1 MMEFCDVMVQT
12 RGGFSL
18 LPKTIADV
26 LSSQACKGSLL
37 SSSTLNL
44 GAGYLMG
51 EKIKVIWAQFL
62 LGQGE
67 ARVENS
73 SHVSTCRLKFVH
85 DC

>member
-1 MMEFCDVMVQT
+1 MMEFSDVMVQT

-37 SSSTLNL
+37 FPSTLNL

-51 EKIKVIWAQFL
+51 ERKKKLFGRSFCLVT
-62 LGQGE
+62 GE
-67 ARVENS
+67 ARVEN
-73 SHVSTCRLKFVH
+73 
-85 DC
+85 